1 MQGPRLS
8 NPVRSPAMSFPYRK
22 CPSYFRLLLRYRPRT
37 RPGRHLPGSGSGGG
51 GRKSCGPLW
60 RPLMALSSG
69 PGPLVAVVA
78 FVLAGA
84 PHPVD
89 VGIFLTSWDTASL
102 CALLRS

>member
-1 MQGPRLS
+1 
-8 NPVRSPAMSFPYRK
+8 MSFPYRK

-51 GRKSCGPLW
+51 QEELW
-60 RPLMALSSG
+60 TAVEAADGSELR
-69 PGPLVAVVA
+69 PGPIGRSGS

-102 CALLRS
+102 CALLRSQLEALRPKS